1 MLGGSG
7 DVGGEKTSWKFE
19 GLRDKWK
26 PDGVI

>member
-1 MLGGSG
+1 MLGGSR
-7 DVGGEKTSWKFE
+7 DVGEKTSWEFE